1 MTMERFDAYLAVI
14 AHTLYVVILAL
25 IAFLI
30 ISLTKAESKRGAA
43 QTTGAQTDCAAI
55 TFALPNLFYGESAHA
70 IPVHSNPL
78 YTQEAVY
85 VPEN

>member
-30 ISLTKAESKRGAA
+30 ISLTKAESSRLSTPADTA
-43 QTTGAQTDCAAI
+43 ETDCAAI

-70 IPVHSNPL
+70 IPI
-78 YTQEAVY
+78 YIQEAVY

>member
-14 AHTLYVVILAL
+14 AHTVYVVILAL

-30 ISLTKAESKRGAA
+30 ISLTKAESSRLSAPA
-43 QTTGAQTDCAAI
+43 DTAQTDCAAI

-70 IPVHSNPL
+70 IPIHSNPL

>member
-14 AHTLYVVILAL
+14 AHTVYVVILAL
-25 IAFLI
+25 IA
-30 ISLTKAESKRGAA
+30 T
-43 QTTGAQTDCAAI
+43 AQTDCAAI

-70 IPVHSNPL
+70 IPIHSNPL

>member
-14 AHTLYVVILAL
+14 AHTVYVVILAL

-78 YTQEAVY
+78 YIQEAVY

>member
-14 AHTLYVVILAL
+14 AHTVYVVILAL

-70 IPVHSNPL
+70 IPVH
-78 YTQEAVY
+78 TQEAVY

>member
-14 AHTLYVVILAL
+14 AHTVYVVIL
-25 IAFLI
+25 
-30 ISLTKAESKRGAA
+30 
-43 QTTGAQTDCAAI
+43 AQTDCAAI
-55 TFALPNLFYGESAHA
+55 TFALPNLFYGESAHV
-70 IPVHSNPL
+70 IPIHSNPI